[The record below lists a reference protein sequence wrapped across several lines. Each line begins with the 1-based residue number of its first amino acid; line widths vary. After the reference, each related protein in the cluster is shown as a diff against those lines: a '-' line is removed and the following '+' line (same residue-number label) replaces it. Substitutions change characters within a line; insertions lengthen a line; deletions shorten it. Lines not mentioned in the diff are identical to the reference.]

1 LKRSNTP
8 IIDKTNIVTL
18 EKRPTTDLID
28 LINLTND
35 GKEIK
40 RILKNENVL
49 EQLKIF
55 IKYEGYIKRQEKEVK
70 RFLENEDKL
79 IPESFGLLVCPFPVE

>member
-1 LKRSNTP
+1 MK
-8 IIDKTNIVTL
+8 
-18 EKRPTTDLID
+18 
-28 LINLTND
+28 
-35 GKEIK
+35 
-40 RILKNENVL
+40 NVL

-79 IPESFGLLVCPFPVE
+79 IPESLDYSSVPSLSNEAREKLIKVRPRSLGQASRISGVSAADVSILSIFLR